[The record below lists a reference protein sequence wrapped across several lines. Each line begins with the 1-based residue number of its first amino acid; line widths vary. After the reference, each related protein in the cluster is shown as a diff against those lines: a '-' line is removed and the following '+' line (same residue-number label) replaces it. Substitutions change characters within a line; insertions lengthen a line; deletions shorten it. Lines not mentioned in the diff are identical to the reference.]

1 MMFTTSRLFLS
12 ACSLLLGCSTAL
24 NLNFTRPKPWLAS
37 GKEFSIKVGQQL
49 KLEGAD
55 MQVKFTGVPQ
65 DSRCPTNVN
74 CVWAGNAEVSLEWM
88 VDKCP
93 TSITLNTHAT
103 SGTGDESKVGG
114 YRVKLIKLEPY
125 PHSEKKIS
133 PGDYTAT
140 LLVTKE

>member
-12 ACSLLLGCSTAL
+12 VCSLLLGCSTAL
-24 NLNFTRPKPWLAS
+24 NLNINGDQNMARL
-37 GKEFSIKVGQQL
+37 GKEFAIKVGQQL
-49 KLEGAD
+49 KIEGAD
-55 MQVKFTGVPQ
+55 SQVKFNGVPQ

-74 CVWAGNAEVSLEWM
+74 CVWAGNAEVSLELM

-103 SGTGDESKVGG
+103 SGAGDESKVGG

-133 PGDYTAT
+133 PSDYTAT
-140 LLVTKE
+140 LMVIRE

>member
-1 MMFTTSRLFLS
+1 MFTTSRLLLS
-12 ACSLLLGCSTAL
+12 VCSLLLGCSTAL
-24 NLNFTRPKPWLAS
+24 NLNFNEDQSMARV

-55 MQVKFTGVPQ
+55 SQVKFTGVPQ

-74 CVWAGNAEVSLEWM
+74 CIWAGNAEVALEWT

-93 TSITLNTHAT
+93 TSITLNTHDAP
-103 SGTGDESKVGG
+103 GKGDEGKVGG
-114 YRVKLIKLEPY
+114 FRVKLIKLEPY

>member
-1 MMFTTSRLFLS
+1 MMFSTLQLLLTG
-12 ACSLLLGCSTAL
+12 CSLLLGCSTAL
-24 NLNFTRPKPWLAS
+24 NLNFTENQAMARV
-37 GKEFSIKVGQQL
+37 GKEFQIKVGQQL

-55 MQVKFTGVPQ
+55 LQVKFTGVPQ

-74 CVWAGNAEVSLEWM
+74 CVWAGNAEVSLEWV

-93 TSITLNTHAT
+93 TSITLNTHAA
-103 SGTGDESKVGG
+103 SGKGDESKVGG
-114 YRVKLIKLEPY
+114 FRVKLIKLEPY

-133 PGDYTAT
+133 PGDYAAT

>member
-1 MMFTTSRLFLS
+1 MIFSTSRSLLIT
-12 ACSLLLGCSTAL
+12 CSLLLGCSTAL
-24 NLNFTRPKPWLAS
+24 NSHFTENQSMARIS
-37 GKEFSIKVGQQL
+37 KEFPIKVGQQL

-55 MQVKFTGVPQ
+55 LQVKFVGVVQ

-74 CVWAGNAEVSLEWM
+74 CIWAGNAEVSLEWKQ
-88 VDKCP
+88 DKC
-93 TSITLNTHAT
+93 TTAVTLNTHAT
-103 SGTGDESKVGG
+103 PEAGDESKVGG
-114 YRVKLIKLEPY
+114 FRVKLIKLEPY

>member
-1 MMFTTSRLFLS
+1 MLFSTSRLFLS
-12 ACSLLLGCSTAL
+12 VCSLLLGCSTAL
-24 NLNFTRPKPWLAS
+24 NLNFNGDQNMARV

-55 MQVKFTGVPQ
+55 SQVKFKGVPQ

-74 CVWAGNAEVSLEWM
+74 CVWEGNAEVSLEWM

-103 SGTGDESKVGG
+103 SGTGAESKVGG
-114 YRVKLIKLEPY
+114 FRVKLIQLEPY

-133 PGDYTAT
+133 PSDYTAT
-140 LLVTKE
+140 LVITKE

>member
-1 MMFTTSRLFLS
+1 MMFTTSRLMLA

-24 NLNFTRPKPWLAS
+24 NLNITENQTMARVA
-37 GKEFSIKVGQQL
+37 KEFQIKVGQQL

-55 MQVKFTGVPQ
+55 LQVKFTGVPQ

-88 VDKCP
+88 IDKCP

-103 SGTGDESKVGG
+103 SGKGDESKVGG
-114 YRVKLIKLEPY
+114 FRVKLIKLEPY

-133 PGDYTAT
+133 PGDYTAK